1 MTTTVKI
8 VAIFPE
14 ILWPE
19 MEELLLRLSVRGL
32 SLTPVK
38 GFGSYRNYFRK
49 DLLSTGLKL
58 EIYTTSKAAKTLTR
72 AIESFIDTHA
82 AENGLVAVEPVIRT
96 NIDLN
101 SDPIDNS

>member
-1 MTTTVKI
+1 MTNTVRI

-14 ILWPE
+14 LLWPE

-32 SLTPVK
+32 SLMPVR

-58 EIYTTSKAAKTLTR
+58 EIYMTSKASKPQTK
-72 AIESFIDTHA
+72 AIESFINTHA
-82 AENGLVAVEPVIRT
+82 ADSGLVAVEPVSRT
-96 NIDLN
+96 NLDLN
-101 SDPIDNS
+101 SDPVDNS